1 MTSFPVTSPPP
12 SPPPPPVLLLF
23 RHPLTAI
30 RRRRRR
36 LDRPVD
42 YASTSVDAVGQ
53 VSTTLPPP
61 QNVVAA
67 DADRGPAVAYPGPAG
82 ADRGPAAAAVHH
94 SDDDNVSLELT
105 PTSFVED
112 GEAPSGGDRTNDD
125 VSRLI
130 WLRRRTSTS
139 TAISPPRTPHRPI
152 SPTFQSTV

>member
-1 MTSFPVTSPPP
+1 M
-12 SPPPPPVLLLF
+12 
-23 RHPLTAI
+23 
-30 RRRRRR
+30 
-36 LDRPVD
+36 
-42 YASTSVDAVGQ
+42 
-53 VSTTLPPP
+53 LPPP

-67 DADRGPAVAYPGPAG
+67 DADRGPAVAYPGPAGADRSPAWAYRGPAVAYPGPAG